1 MYNQNMNMGGL
12 IDLFPDIPDEQGE
25 VVKLIVR
32 IVLLAILSSTTSYLN
47 PISGL
52 SHFFFC
58 GHTFFIF

>member
-25 VVKLIVR
+25 VVKLIVL

-52 SHFFFC
+52 SHFFSADIPFL
-58 GHTFFIF
+58 